1 MLHRSLGG
9 WNALGRKRLQLEQ
22 CSAQNCLFL
31 PDAINK
37 IVHIINMLHHFS
49 KLYSIYRHNNNI
61 NGFLMYVL
69 VRIEVLHMNV
79 AEKVF
84 KL

>member
-1 MLHRSLGG
+1 MQWEEKL
-9 WNALGRKRLQLEQ
+9 LQSEQ
-22 CSAQNCLFL
+22 CTAQNDLFL
-31 PDAINK
+31 PNAITK
-37 IVHIINMLHHFS
+37 MVHIINKLHNFS

-79 AEKVF
+79 AEQVF
-84 KL
+84 QVLIT